1 MPRARLTGCSC
12 RSPLAHFYI
21 HHASSSVRELHPFT
35 TITHLASKN
44 GITPTHEDD
53 FPIQFLFRK
62 SSKAAAQVEEF
73 STPLTLWQRIFRG
86 KKQRMQSTQWT
97 GRLAGLADQYMP
109 HHHASLSQT
118 PNLESGHLPHT
129 RGVDVALRLEGPY
142 FSPADAS
149 RYDTVVCLVAGTGIS
164 GGIAIAA
171 AFNASAQNATECG
184 EKGDKVHLAS
194 RWRRCVIVWSV
205 KETDDIELPFIQPM
219 AEGLELRKFLTGPGR
234 KRVDLSKE
242 LGEIAEGGGRTWIY
256 ISGPSNYINAGK
268 VACQTVKST
277 ADIVYYAASWDV

>member
-1 MPRARLTGCSC
+1 M
-12 RSPLAHFYI
+12 
-21 HHASSSVRELHPFT
+21 
-35 TITHLASKN
+35 
-44 GITPTHEDD
+44 TPNHEDD

-62 SSKAAAQVEEF
+62 SGKAAIQADEF
-73 STPLTLWQRIFRG
+73 STPVTLWQRLSRG
-86 KKQRMQSTQWT
+86 KKQRIQSTQWT
-97 GRLAGLADQYMP
+97 GRLAGLADQHTP
-109 HHHASLSQT
+109 HSQASLSQISK
-118 PNLESGHLPHT
+118 LESGYMPRN

-149 RYDTVVCLVAGTGIS
+149 RYDIVVCLVAGTGIS

-171 AFNASAQNATECG
+171 AFNASAQSAKECG
-184 EKGDKVHLAS
+184 ETGDKVHLAS
-194 RWRRCVIVWSV
+194 RWRRCVIIWSV

-242 LGEIAEGGGRTWIY
+242 LGAIAKGGGRTWVY
-256 ISGPSNYINAGK
+256 ISGPSNFMNAGK
-268 VACQTVKST
+268 VACQTVQSS